1 MARAAETRA
10 KLNTMTAIKARS
22 RSWAMVGGRLL
33 FLLVVPSPLPV
44 PSFFFSGMMLASR
57 SLASSAVSTGVL
69 PCLTTCLGPR
79 TELAGLKSMTPPL
92 VSQSKHMRM
101 AARCCLTVG
110 ADRALVNAS
119 M

>member
-1 MARAAETRA
+1 M
-10 KLNTMTAIKARS
+10 
-22 RSWAMVGGRLL
+22 
-33 FLLVVPSPLPV
+33 

-92 VSQSKHMRM
+92 VSQSKQH
-101 AARCCLTVG
+101 ADGGEVLLDGRCRPGFGQLLDVG
-110 ADRALVNAS
+110 GDVHRLDVA
-119 M
+119 

>member
-1 MARAAETRA
+1 
-10 KLNTMTAIKARS
+10 
-22 RSWAMVGGRLL
+22 
-33 FLLVVPSPLPV
+33 
-44 PSFFFSGMMLASR
+44 
-57 SLASSAVSTGVL
+57 
-69 PCLTTCLGPR
+69 LGPR

-110 ADRALVNAS
+110 ADRALVIAS